1 MRTTTRRGEIFDA
14 VDRII
19 GAEGI
24 PAVSMRAVAAEA
36 GVSLRLV
43 QYYGVDKDTMLAA
56 SLQRLSDRSLRR
68 WREMRS
74 GHTSLRS
81 VIESYF
87 AATLPV
93 DDETR
98 AFHRIAVSMEL
109 MVVTGTEPAAS
120 AYRRHLAAT
129 GSEFSAACLE
139 AIPELGEDTA
149 GSIVDTAMAL
159 SHGLGSLLM
168 AGHITE
174 ESARGTVAAIIGDLP
189 G

>member
-1 MRTTTRRGEIFDA
+1 MRTTTRRDEIFNA
-14 VDRII
+14 VDRLI
-19 GAEGI
+19 GTAGI

-43 QYYGVDKDTMLAA
+43 QYHGVDKDTLLAA
-56 SLQRLSDRSLRR
+56 SLQRLSERSILR
-68 WREMRS
+68 WRDMRAE
-74 GHTSLRS
+74 HTSLRS

-98 AFHRIAVSMEL
+98 AFHRISVSMEL
-109 MVVTGTEPAAS
+109 MAVTGTEPAAS
-120 AYRRHLAAT
+120 AYRNHLAAT
-129 GSEFSAACLE
+129 GAEFTDACLT
-139 AIPELGEDTA
+139 AIPELGEETA

-159 SHGLGSLLM
+159 GHGLGSLLM
-168 AGHITE
+168 AGRVTE
-174 ESARGTVAAIIGDLP
+174 DSARATVAAMVGDLP